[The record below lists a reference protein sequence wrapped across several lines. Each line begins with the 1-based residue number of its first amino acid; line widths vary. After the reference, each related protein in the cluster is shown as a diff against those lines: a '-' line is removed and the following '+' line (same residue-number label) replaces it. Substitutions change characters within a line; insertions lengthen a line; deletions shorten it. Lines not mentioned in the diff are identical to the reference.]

1 VLVCIDVVD
10 KVEVS
15 VVKSVV
21 VVFSVV
27 VVVEEESVELG
38 SVGVPVVVDKLEL

>member
-1 VLVCIDVVD
+1 MLVCIDVVD

-21 VVFSVV
+21 LVFSVV
-27 VVVEEESVELG
+27 VVVEEESVVLG
-38 SVGVPVVVDKLEL
+38 SVGVPVVVGKLEL